1 MFALLGSNS
10 VEQKIR
16 DVLIHDPQ
24 HPAVVVL
31 LGLGLDQMDPEVPA
45 NLSYSVILWSN
56 IKLLVP

>member
-45 NLSYSVILWSN
+45 NLSYSVIL
-56 IKLLVP
+56 